1 MNVLKVEKEPTA
13 DHWVILRLLRLIAK
27 NTPYVAVGLDYSKSI
42 RYLRDQVGPTQLGQ
56 MIEQLNR
63 SKE

>member
-27 NTPYVAVGLDYSKSI
+27 NTSYVAVGLDYLKSI
-42 RYLRDQVGPTQLGQ
+42 QYLRNEVGPTQLGQ

>member
-27 NTPYVAVGLDYSKSI
+27 NTPYVVVGLDYLKSI
-42 RYLRDQVGPTQLGQ
+42 KYLRNEVGPTQLGQ

-63 SKE
+63 SEE